1 MVSQRACKATG
12 PVPVAM
18 AKGTFVRSESR
29 PMEVLMLKPGIDLG
43 HLIGQDKG
51 KNRDWNQHFL
61 AAGNIY
67 FEDVVVQYC
76 RMYVYI

>member
-1 MVSQRACKATG
+1 
-12 PVPVAM
+12 
-18 AKGTFVRSESR
+18 
-29 PMEVLMLKPGIDLG
+29 MLKPGIDLG

-51 KNRDWNQHFL
+51 KNRDWNQHFV

-76 RMYVYI
+76 RMYVYIWDWMTYTMKRLMSFFLIVTLPGNANQVLLF